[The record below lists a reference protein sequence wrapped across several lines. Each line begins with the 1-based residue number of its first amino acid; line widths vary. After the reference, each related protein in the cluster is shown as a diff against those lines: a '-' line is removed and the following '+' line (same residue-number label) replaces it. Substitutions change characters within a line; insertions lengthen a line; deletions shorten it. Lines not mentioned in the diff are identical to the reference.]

1 MAIAHFCIHLLK
13 DIGLLLLLTIM
24 ETVAISI
31 CKKKKTETSIRVRGP
46 QGGALISY
54 NDSRAKEEEGGFFP
68 CKDSANEK
76 P

>member
-1 MAIAHFCIHLLK
+1 M
-13 DIGLLLLLTIM
+13 TIM
-24 ETVAISI
+24 KTVAISI
-31 CKKKKTETSIRVRGP
+31 CKKTETSIRVRGP